1 MWISFYGSA
10 TIQDCVNKISN
21 TLWYTGS
28 TAFIWVT
35 NLLSSRTVKYRADS
49 ILYVIGNET

>member
-10 TIQDCVNKISN
+10 KIQYCINKISN

-35 NLLSSRTVKYRADS
+35 NLLSSRTVKYRADN
-49 ILYVIGNET
+49 ILYVIGNQT